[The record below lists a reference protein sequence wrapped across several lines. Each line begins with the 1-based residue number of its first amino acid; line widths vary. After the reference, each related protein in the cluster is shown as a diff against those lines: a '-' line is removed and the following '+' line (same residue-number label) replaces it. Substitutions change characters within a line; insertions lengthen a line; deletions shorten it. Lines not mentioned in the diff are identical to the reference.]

1 MYEEYCRLQQ
11 QLRLEGASGSPSAP
25 AINPLKLVI
34 MSATLRVEDFT
45 SNSKMFPSPPP
56 VVQVPARQF
65 PVTVHFSAKTELLDY
80 IGCAEKKVCAIHRKL
95 PGGGI
100 LVFLTGQREV
110 ELLCQ
115 RLRKAFLPRKGTAH
129 TKVSWCSAYF
139 LIFNISPSHP
149 VVSKGMCMMGS
160 SW

>member
-1 MYEEYCRLQQ
+1 MYEEYCRQVG
-11 QLRLEGASGSPSAP
+11 LEGASGSPSAP

-45 SNSKMFPSPPP
+45 SNSKMFPCPPP

-110 ELLCQ
+110 ELLCR
-115 RLRKAFLPRKGTAH
+115 RLRKAFVPRKGTAH